1 MIYRIE
7 PADPAQLEIIQA
19 WLTTLPFEAF
29 EETES
34 HLDAW
39 LPDEKQDRSELETQL
54 DDLAEQF
61 RFSWTANHVKGKN
74 WNEAWE
80 SNYDPVF
87 VSKRTLIKA
96 PFHTDIEGEADYDK
110 VLIIEPR
117 MSFGTGHHETT
128 RLMLRL
134 MESME
139 WSGKSVVDAGCGTGV
154 LGIYTSVMGAADV
167 LGIDN
172 HPAAAENALENACRN
187 GVSNFE
193 IIEGG
198 VELLKGK
205 SADAVLANIN
215 RQVILSNLDTL
226 IELVKPHGSLL
237 ISGLLKEDGTLFEA
251 EIEPWVQNGSL
262 TKTEFLNEE
271 RWIAYRYSK
280 HQ

>member
-1 MIYRIE
+1 MIYRIK
-7 PADPAQLEIIQA
+7 PADPAQLDIIQA

-29 EETES
+29 EETETY
-34 HLDAW
+34 LDAW
-39 LPDEKQDRSELETQL
+39 LPDENQDRSALDTQL
-54 DDLAEQF
+54 NALAEQF
-61 RFSWTANHVKGKN
+61 GFSWTSDQVKGKN
-74 WNEAWE
+74 WNEDWE

-96 PFHTDIEGEADYDK
+96 PFHTNVAGEADFDK

-134 MESME
+134 MESIQ
-139 WSGKSVVDAGCGTGV
+139 WADKSVIDAGCGTGV
-154 LGIYTSVMGAADV
+154 LGIYTSIMGAREV

-172 HPAAAENALENACRN
+172 HPAAAENALENATRN
-187 GVSNFE
+187 GVSNLE

-198 VELLKGK
+198 IELLKGK

-215 RQVILSNLDTL
+215 RQVILSNLTTL
-226 IELVKPHGSLL
+226 IELIKPHGSLL
-237 ISGLLKEDGTLFEA
+237 ISGLLKEDGALFEA

-262 TKTEFLNEE
+262 SKTEYLNEE
-271 RWIAYRYSK
+271 RWIAYRYTI
-280 HQ
+280 HN